1 MSTVLQQH
9 IRKFVDVSDE
19 DLTSILSYFEKVAL
33 TKKVNLLEEGKVC
46 KYDYFVEKGCLRLFF
61 VNNKGVE
68 KTIQFAI
75 ENWWMADYTSLQ
87 LQTPSEFYIQAV
99 EKSEVLAISVANRE
113 TMLALHPKMERYFR
127 LVHQKAHAAAQYR
140 TRYLG
145 DYSKEQLYLHFSRNF
160 PEFVQ
165 RVPQHLL
172 ASYLGLT
179 PEYLSELRARRI
191 S

>member
-1 MSTVLQQH
+1 MSSVFQQH
-9 IRKFVDVSDE
+9 VRKFVEVSDE
-19 DLTSILSYFEKVAL
+19 ELASILAYFEPISAA
-33 TKKVNLLEEGKVC
+33 KKVNLLEEGKVC
-46 KYDYFVEKGCLRLFF
+46 RYDYFVLKGCLRLFF

-87 LQTPSEFYIQAV
+87 LQIPSEFYIQAV
-99 EKSEVLAISVANRE
+99 EKSEVLAIGVADRE
-113 TMLALHPKMERYFR
+113 TMLARFPKMERYFR
-127 LVHQKAHAAAQYR
+127 MVHQKAHAAAQYR
-140 TRYLG
+140 TRYQG
-145 DYSKEQLYLHFSRNF
+145 DYTKEELYHHFSRNF

-165 RVPQHLL
+165 RIPQHLL